1 MLLLLPTVVLLNYSN
16 SIIRIRAAV
25 AVLIVGAVLRNG
37 LMPVILIAIM
47 AIACLGQVILDI
59 KRYPHH
65 LDSKF

>member
-1 MLLLLPTVVLLNYSN
+1 M
-16 SIIRIRAAV
+16 
-25 AVLIVGAVLRNG
+25 AVLFVGAVLRNG

-59 KRYPHH
+59 KRHPHH

>member
-1 MLLLLPTVVLLNYSN
+1 M
-16 SIIRIRAAV
+16 

-59 KRYPHH
+59 KRHPHH

>member
-1 MLLLLPTVVLLNYSN
+1 
-16 SIIRIRAAV
+16 V

>member
-1 MLLLLPTVVLLNYSN
+1 MLLLLLTVVLLNYSN

-59 KRYPHH
+59 KRHPHN